1 MPPVPPWL
9 ARTWLI
15 GGMIG
20 AAAGIGAAV
29 LAWSILGST
38 STVSSRSVE
47 LADDLLV
54 SVSGT
59 VVSVEDALLAVA
71 DGLRTSQQSAADAA
85 ITLTQLSALTS
96 NLGELVSEDVP
107 GSLDSVR
114 ASLAPIEATAGVLD
128 GTLRAL
134 SFFGVDYDPETPLDE
149 AIDDLERRLAD
160 IPADLRRQGPLIESA
175 ADSLND
181 FGSDTL
187 VIADDLSDLRRELRA
202 TAATVAGY
210 QGTIAEASAL
220 LDEVESSFTGQLDLL
235 KWVAVAIAVA
245 LAITQTVPI
254 TFGLWALQR
263 DDSDTVGAS
272 TTGE

>member
-15 GGMIG
+15 GGIVG
-20 AAAGIGAAV
+20 AVAGIGAAI
-29 LAWSILGST
+29 LAWSILGSA
-38 STVSSRSVE
+38 SMASARSVE
-47 LADDLLV
+47 LADDLLA

-71 DGLRTSQQSAADAA
+71 AGLRTTQQSAADAS

-96 NLGELVSEDVP
+96 NLGDLVSDDVP

-128 GTLRAL
+128 GTMRAL

-149 AIDDLERRLAD
+149 AIDDLDQRLAD

-187 VIADDLSDLRRELRA
+187 VIADDMSRLRRELID
-202 TAATVAGY
+202 TAATVGGY
-210 QGTIAEASAL
+210 EVTITEASL
-220 LDEVESSFTGQLDLL
+220 LIDDVEANLSGRLDLL
-235 KWVAVAIAVA
+235 KWLAVLVAIA

-254 TFGLWALQR
+254 TFGLWLLQPGET
-263 DDSDTVGAS
+263 DTVGDS

>member
-1 MPPVPPWL
+1 
-9 ARTWLI
+9 
-15 GGMIG
+15 MIG
-20 AAAGIGAAV
+20 AAAGIGAAI
-29 LAWSILGST
+29 LAWSMLGSAAT
-38 STVSSRSVE
+38 ASSRSVE
-47 LADDLLV
+47 LANDVLE
-54 SVSGT
+54 SVGGT
-59 VVSVEDALLAVA
+59 VVSVEEALLAVA
-71 DGLRTSQQSAADAA
+71 DGLRTTQQSAADAS

-96 NLGELVSEDVP
+96 NLGDLVSEDVP

-149 AIDDLERRLAD
+149 AIDDLDRRLAD

-187 VIADDLSDLRRELRA
+187 VIAGDLSDLRRSLIQ
-202 TAATVAGY
+202 TAATVGAY
-210 QGTIAEASAL
+210 DVTITEAAQL
-220 LDEVESSFTGQLDLL
+220 VDDVEVNLTGRLDLL
-235 KWVAVAIAVA
+235 KWVAVVIAMA

-254 TFGLWALQR
+254 TFGLWLLQGA
-263 DDSDTVGAS
+263 DGDTVGAS